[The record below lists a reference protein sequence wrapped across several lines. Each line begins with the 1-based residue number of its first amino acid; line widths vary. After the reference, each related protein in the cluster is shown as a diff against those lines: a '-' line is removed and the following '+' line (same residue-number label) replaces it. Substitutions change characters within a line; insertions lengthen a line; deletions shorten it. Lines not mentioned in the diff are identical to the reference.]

1 MNNSKDMKELKLDD
15 NDLENITG
23 GVIVDDGDGQK
34 FWLVRQDGT
43 VISPVPGKE
52 KAVEFAKA
60 FHVSPQIMTKE
71 EYARHF
77 GRELRW

>member
-1 MNNSKDMKELKLDD
+1 MEKSSVKLE
-15 NDLENITG
+15 DLTLEDVAG
-23 GVIVDDGDGQK
+23 GMIVDDGDGQK

-52 KAVEFAKA
+52 KAIEFAHA
-60 FHVSPQIMTKE
+60 YSISTQIMTKE

-77 GRELRW
+77 GRPLVW

>member
-1 MNNSKDMKELKLDD
+1 MINNDGSKFELI
-15 NDLENITG
+15 DLALEDVAG

-43 VISPVPGKE
+43 VISPVPGRE
-52 KAVEFAKA
+52 KALEFAKA
-60 FHVSPQIMTKE
+60 FHISQQVMTKE

-77 GRELRW
+77 GRELTW

>member
-1 MNNSKDMKELKLDD
+1 MSNKMKALDD
-15 NDLENITG
+15 LTMEEVAG
-23 GVIVDDGDGQK
+23 GVIVDDGDGK
-34 FWLVRQDGT
+34 KYWLVRQNGA

-60 FHVSPQIMTKE
+60 YGISTQIMTKE

-77 GRELRW
+77 GRELVW

>member
-1 MNNSKDMKELKLDD
+1 MENKSALNLEE
-15 NDLENITG
+15 LENVSG
-23 GVIVDDGDGQK
+23 GVIVDDGDGKK

-43 VISPVPGKE
+43 VISPVPSRE
-52 KAVEFAKA
+52 QAIDFAKA
-60 FHVSPQIMTKE
+60 YNISPNIMTRE

>member
-1 MNNSKDMKELKLDD
+1 MSNKMKALDD
-15 NDLENITG
+15 LTVEEVAG
-23 GVIVDDGDGQK
+23 GVIVDDGDGK
-34 FWLVRQDGT
+34 KYWLVRQNGA

-60 FHVSPQIMTKE
+60 YGISTQIMTKE

-77 GRELRW
+77 GRELVW

>member
-1 MNNSKDMKELKLDD
+1 MSNKMKALDD
-15 NDLENITG
+15 LTTEEVAG
-23 GVIVDDGDGQK
+23 GVIVDDGDGK
-34 FWLVRQDGT
+34 KYWLVRQNGT

-60 FHVSPQIMTKE
+60 YGISTQIMTKE

-77 GRELRW
+77 GRELVW